1 MDNLRHLLPS
11 AGNLIVFE
19 AAGRQLSF
27 TKAAH
32 ELGMTQAAVSYA
44 IRSLESQLGAALFH
58 RAHRAVSL
66 TEAGRRFHSDVTLG
80 LSHIRRSAEDIRGR
94 GRANT
99 VTLAGSTAFASLW
112 MLPRLHRLRDELPD
126 IDLRIQTADRD
137 LDIRN
142 ENIELGV
149 RGGRPEDWPDY
160 DSALIAPEV
169 IVAVASAAYLEKHG
183 TPESVAHLTQHKL
196 IHLEEP
202 FRRACDWQQWFKSAG
217 LDAVVANRG
226 LAINDYVLVIQAVME
241 GQGVALGWQH
251 LTERLVT
258 SGLLKKVTSHRLTTG
273 AAYHVIWPK
282 GRALSSQTELVLNW
296 LAKEGRE
303 SADEEAGS

>member
-44 IRSLESQLGAALFH
+44 IRSLETQLGTPLFH

-66 TEAGRRFHSDVTLG
+66 TEAGRRFHADVSLG
-80 LSHIRRSAEDIRGR
+80 LSHIRKSAEDIRAR
-94 GRANT
+94 GRAKS
-99 VTLAGSTAFASLW
+99 VTLAASTAFASLW
-112 MLPRLHRLRDELPD
+112 MLPRLHRLRDDLPEV
-126 IDLRIQTADRD
+126 DLRIQTSDRD

-142 ENIELGV
+142 ESIELGV

-169 IVAVASAAYLEKHG
+169 IEAVASAAYLDRHG
-183 TPESVAHLTQHKL
+183 VPESVAHLTQHRL

-202 FRRACDWQQWFKSAG
+202 FRRACDWKQWFLSAG
-217 LDAVVANRG
+217 VNGITANRG

-241 GQGVALGWQH
+241 GQGVALSWRH
-251 LTERLVT
+251 LTDRLVV
-258 SGLLKKVTSHRLTTG
+258 SGLLRKVTDHRLETG
-273 AAYHVIWPK
+273 AAFHVIWPK
-282 GRALSSQTELVLNW
+282 ARPLTPQAGMVLDW
-296 LAKEGRE
+296 LIKEGRGI
-303 SADEEAGS
+303 SD

>member
-27 TKAAH
+27 TRAAQ

-44 IRSLESQLGAALFH
+44 IRSLENQLGTPLFH

-66 TEAGRRFHSDVTLG
+66 TEAGRRFHADVTLG
-80 LSHIRRSAEDIRGR
+80 LSHIRKSAEDLRAR
-94 GRANT
+94 GRANA
-99 VTLAGSTAFASLW
+99 VTLAASTAFASLW

-169 IVAVASAAYLEKHG
+169 IEAVASAAYLEKHG
-183 TPESVAHLTQHKL
+183 MPESVAHLTQHRL

-202 FRRACDWQQWFKSAG
+202 FRSACDWRQWFISAG
-217 LDAVVANRG
+217 VNGVTANRG

-241 GQGVALGWQH
+241 GQGVALSWQH

-258 SGLLKKVTSHRLTTG
+258 SGLLRKVTAHRLVTG
-273 AAYHVIWPK
+273 AAFHVIWPK
-282 GRALSSQTELVLNW
+282 GRPLSAQTELVLNW
-296 LAKEGRE
+296 LTKEGQDV
-303 SADEEAGS
+303 SG

>member
-27 TKAAH
+27 TRAAK

-44 IRSLESQLGAALFH
+44 IRSLESQLGTALFH
-58 RAHRAVSL
+58 RVHRAVALS
-66 TEAGRRFHSDVTLG
+66 EAGRRFHSDVTLG
-80 LSHIRRSAEDIRGR
+80 LSHIRKSAEDIRGH

-99 VTLAGSTAFASLW
+99 VTLAASTAFASLW

-149 RGGRPEDWPDY
+149 RGGRPADWPDY
-160 DSALIAPEV
+160 DSALIAEE
-169 IVAVASAAYLEKHG
+169 IIEAVASPVYLEKHG
-183 TPESVAHLTQHKL
+183 MPESVSELTHHKL

-202 FRRACDWQQWFKSAG
+202 FRSACDWQHWFKSAG
-217 LDAVVANRG
+217 VDAGKAHRG

-241 GQGVALGWQH
+241 GQGVALSWHH
-251 LTERLVT
+251 LTERLLA
-258 SGLLKKVTSHRLTTG
+258 SGLLRKLTPHRLETG
-273 AAYHVIWPK
+273 AAFYVIWPK
-282 GRALSSQTELVLNW
+282 GRPLSAQTELVLSW
-296 LAKEGRE
+296 LTKQGRAVSE
-303 SADEEAGS
+303 

>member
-1 MDNLRHLLPS
+1 MGNLRHLLPS

-27 TKAAH
+27 TKAGY

-44 IRSLESQLGAALFH
+44 IRSLETQLGAALFH

-66 TEAGRRFHSDVTLG
+66 TEAGRRFHADVTLG
-80 LSHIRRSAEDIRGR
+80 LSHIRKSAEDIRSR
-94 GRANT
+94 GRSNS
-99 VTLAGSTAFASLW
+99 VTLAASTAFASLW

-126 IDLRIQTADRD
+126 VDLRIQTADRD
-137 LDIRN
+137 LDIHN
-142 ENIELGV
+142 ESIELGV

-169 IVAVASAAYLEKHG
+169 IEAVASAAYLEKHG
-183 TPESVAHLTQHKL
+183 VPESVAHLTQHRL

-202 FRRACDWQQWFKSAG
+202 IRSACDWRQWFLSAG
-217 LDAVVANRG
+217 VNGIMANRG

-241 GQGVALGWQH
+241 GQGVALSWRH
-251 LTERLVT
+251 LTERLVK
-258 SGLLKKVTSHRLTTG
+258 SGLLQKVTDHRLETG
-273 AAYHVIWPK
+273 AAFHVIWPK
-282 GRALSSQTELVLNW
+282 ARPLSPQAEMVLDW
-296 LAKEGRE
+296 LTKEGRE
-303 SADEEAGS
+303 ISD

>member
-27 TKAAH
+27 TRAAQ

-44 IRSLESQLGAALFH
+44 IRSLERQLGTPLFH

-66 TEAGRRFHSDVTLG
+66 TEAGRRFHADVTLG
-80 LSHIRRSAEDIRGR
+80 LSHIRKSAEDIRAR
-94 GRANT
+94 GRANS
-99 VTLAGSTAFASLW
+99 VTLAASTAFASLW

-142 ENIELGV
+142 EPIELGV
-149 RGGRPEDWPDY
+149 RGGRPQDWPDY
-160 DSALIAPEV
+160 DSALIAHEV
-169 IVAVASAAYLEKHG
+169 IEAVASAAYLEKHG
-183 TPESVAHLTQHKL
+183 MPESVAHLTQHRL

-202 FRRACDWQQWFKSAG
+202 FRTACDWQQWFLSAG
-217 LDAVVANRG
+217 VNGVTANRG

-241 GQGVALGWQH
+241 GQGIALSWRH
-251 LTERLVT
+251 LTGRLIET
-258 SGLLKKVTSHRLTTG
+258 GLLCKVTGHKLETG
-273 AAYHVIWPK
+273 AAFHVIWPK
-282 GRALSSQTELVLNW
+282 GRPLTPQAQEVLSW
-296 LAKEGRE
+296 LTKEGRQI
-303 SADEEAGS
+303 SG

>member
-1 MDNLRHLLPS
+1 MNNLRHLLPS

-27 TKAAH
+27 TRAAQ

-44 IRSLESQLGAALFH
+44 IRSLETQLGAPLFN

-66 TEAGRRFHSDVTLG
+66 TEAGRRFHADVSLG
-80 LSHIRRSAEDIRGR
+80 LSHIRKSAEDIRAR
-94 GRANT
+94 GKANS
-99 VTLAGSTAFASLW
+99 VTLAASTAFASLW
-112 MLPRLHRLRDELPD
+112 MLPRLNRLRDELPD

-142 ENIELGV
+142 ESIELGV

-169 IVAVASAAYLEKHG
+169 IEAVASAAYIKKHG
-183 TPESVAHLTQHKL
+183 MPESVAHLTQHRL

-202 FRRACDWQQWFKSAG
+202 FRPACDWQQWFLSAG
-217 LDAVVANRG
+217 VNGQTANRG
-226 LAINDYVLVIQAVME
+226 LAINDYVLVIQAMME
-241 GQGVALGWQH
+241 GQGVALGWRH
-251 LTERLVT
+251 LTERLT
-258 SGLLKKVTSHRLTTG
+258 RSGLLQKVTDHRLETG
-273 AAYHVIWPK
+273 AAFHVIWPK
-282 GRALSSQTELVLNW
+282 ARALSPQAEQVLDW
-296 LAKEGRE
+296 LTKEGRKV
-303 SADEEAGS
+303 SG

>member
-27 TKAAH
+27 TKAAQ

-44 IRSLESQLGAALFH
+44 IRSLESQLGTSLFH

-66 TEAGRRFHSDVTLG
+66 TEAGRRFHADVSLG
-80 LSHIRRSAEDIRGR
+80 LSHIRKSAEDIRAR
-94 GRANT
+94 GRAHS
-99 VTLAGSTAFASLW
+99 VTLAASTAFASLW

-160 DSALIAPEV
+160 ESALIAPEV
-169 IVAVASAAYLEKHG
+169 IEAVASKAYLEQYG
-183 TPESVAHLTQHKL
+183 IPESVGHLTQHRL

-202 FRRACDWQQWFKSAG
+202 LRSACDWRQWFMSAG
-217 LDAVVANRG
+217 INGGTANRG

-241 GQGVALGWQH
+241 GQGVALSWRH
-251 LTERLVT
+251 LTQRLVA
-258 SGLLKKVTSHRLTTG
+258 SGLLQKVTDHRLETG
-273 AAYHVIWPK
+273 AAFHVIWPK
-282 GRALSSQTELVLNW
+282 GRPLSAQTELVLNW
-296 LAKEGRE
+296 LTKEGRDV
-303 SADEEAGS
+303 SG

>member
-19 AAGRQLSF
+19 AAGRHLSF
-27 TKAAH
+27 TRAAR

-44 IRSLESQLGAALFH
+44 IRSLERQLGTSLFH

-66 TEAGRRFHSDVTLG
+66 TEAGRRFHADVTLG
-80 LSHIRRSAEDIRGR
+80 LSHIRKSAEDIRAR
-94 GRANT
+94 GRANS
-99 VTLAGSTAFASLW
+99 VTLAASTAFASLW

-142 ENIELGV
+142 EPIELGV

-169 IVAVASAAYLEKHG
+169 IEAVASAAYIEKHG
-183 TPESVAHLTQHKL
+183 MPESVAHLTQHRL

-202 FRRACDWQQWFKSAG
+202 YRRACDWHQWFLSAPASTG
-217 LDAVVANRG
+217 QTGDARTGGWRSILCAG
-226 LAINDYVLVIQAVME
+226 HPAVMA
-241 GQGVALGWQH
+241 GQAS
-251 LTERLVT
+251 R
-258 SGLLKKVTSHRLTTG
+258 
-273 AAYHVIWPK
+273 
-282 GRALSSQTELVLNW
+282 
-296 LAKEGRE
+296 
-303 SADEEAGS
+303 

>member
-27 TKAAH
+27 TRAAQ

-44 IRSLESQLGAALFH
+44 IRALETQLGAPLFH

-66 TEAGRRFHSDVTLG
+66 TEAGRRFHADVSLG
-80 LSHIRRSAEDIRGR
+80 LSHIRKSAEDIRAR
-94 GRANT
+94 GRANS
-99 VTLAGSTAFASLW
+99 VTLAASTAFASLW
-112 MLPRLHRLRDELPD
+112 MLPRLHRLRDDLPD

-142 ENIELGV
+142 EPIELGV

-160 DSALIAPEV
+160 ESALIAPEV
-169 IVAVASAAYLEKHG
+169 IEAVASAAYLQKHG
-183 TPESVAHLTQHKL
+183 VPESVAHLTQHRL

-202 FRRACDWQQWFKSAG
+202 FRNACDWQQWFLSAG
-217 LDAVVANRG
+217 VNGTTANRG

-241 GQGVALGWQH
+241 GQGVALSWRH
-251 LTERLVT
+251 LTERLVQ
-258 SGLLKKVTSHRLTTG
+258 SGLLQKVTDHRLETG
-273 AAYHVIWPK
+273 AAFHVIWPK
-282 GRALSSQTELVLNW
+282 ARALSPQAEMVLNW
-296 LAKEGRE
+296 LTKEGRE
-303 SADEEAGS
+303 ING

>member
-27 TKAAH
+27 TRAAK

-44 IRSLESQLGAALFH
+44 IRSLESQLGTALFH
-58 RAHRAVSL
+58 RVHRAVTL

-80 LSHIRRSAEDIRGR
+80 LSHIRKSAEDIRGH

-99 VTLAGSTAFASLW
+99 VTLAASTAFASLW

-160 DSALIAPEV
+160 DSALIAAE
-169 IVAVASAAYLEKHG
+169 IIEAVASAAYLDKHG
-183 TPESVAHLTQHKL
+183 MPETVSELAQHKL

-202 FRRACDWQQWFKSAG
+202 FRRACDWQQWFRSAG
-217 LDAVVANRG
+217 VDAGKAHRG

-241 GQGVALGWQH
+241 GQGVALSWQH
-251 LTERLVT
+251 LTQRLVA
-258 SGLLKKVTSHRLTTG
+258 SGLLRKITTHRLETG
-273 AAYHVIWPK
+273 AAFHVIWPK
-282 GRALSSQTELVLNW
+282 GRPLSAQTELVLNW
-296 LAKEGRE
+296 LTKQGRAVSE
-303 SADEEAGS
+303 

>member
-44 IRSLESQLGAALFH
+44 IRSLESQLGIPLFH

-66 TEAGRRFHSDVTLG
+66 TEAGRRFHADVTLG
-80 LSHIRRSAEDIRGR
+80 LSHIRKSAEDIRSR
-94 GRANT
+94 GRAKS
-99 VTLAGSTAFASLW
+99 VTLAASTAFASLW

-149 RGGRPEDWPDY
+149 RGGRPQDWPDY
-160 DSALIAPEV
+160 ESALIAPEV
-169 IVAVASAAYLEKHG
+169 IEAVASAAYLEKHG
-183 TPESVAHLTQHKL
+183 TPESVAHLTQHRL

-202 FRRACDWQQWFKSAG
+202 LRSACDWRQWFISAG
-217 LDAVVANRG
+217 VDGAAANRG
-226 LAINDYVLVIQAVME
+226 LAINDYVLVIQAVLE
-241 GQGVALGWQH
+241 GQGVALSWRH
-251 LTERLVT
+251 LTERLVAT
-258 SGLLKKVTSHRLTTG
+258 GLLQKVTDHRLETG
-273 AAYHVIWPK
+273 AAFHVIWPK
-282 GRALSSQTELVLNW
+282 GRPLSTQTELVLNW
-296 LAKEGRE
+296 LTKEGAML
-303 SADEEAGS
+303 ADKQI